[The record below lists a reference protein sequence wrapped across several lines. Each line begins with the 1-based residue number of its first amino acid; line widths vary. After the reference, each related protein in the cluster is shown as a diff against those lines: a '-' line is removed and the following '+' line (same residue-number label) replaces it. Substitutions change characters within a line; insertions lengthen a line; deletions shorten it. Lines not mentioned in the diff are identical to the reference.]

1 MKIDE
6 SKLESQQEQLHI
18 PVVMHS
24 ILVKLIKD
32 TYFKGYGD
40 GYSVMYN
47 EEFVGEDKTMLK
59 DVCGVD
65 KVVEDVM
72 KKYCS

>member
-1 MKIDE
+1 
-6 SKLESQQEQLHI
+6 
-18 PVVMHS
+18 
-24 ILVKLIKD
+24 
-32 TYFKGYGD
+32 
-40 GYSVMYN
+40 MYN